1 MNKLSNYIDA
11 SKTKK
16 CIDFGSYPGQLQE
29 LIFDTFKILLTALV
43 ILAVAQLSQRDT
55 LLAAVLAS
63 IPLVSVLAMMW
74 MNQDGATSEEIIM
87 FSRDI
92 VWLVLPSLLL
102 FIVMPELIERGWN
115 FYPAL
120 GGGLCATVIGYFLMI
135 ELMKRF
141 QSIS

>member
-1 MNKLSNYIDA
+1 MS
-11 SKTKK
+11 S
-16 CIDFGSYPGQLQE
+16 

>member
-1 MNKLSNYIDA
+1 MNLNGNIMNSI
-11 SKTKK
+11 
-16 CIDFGSYPGQLQE
+16 
-29 LIFDTFKILLTALV
+29 IFDTFKIILTAIIIV
-43 ILAVAQLSQRDT
+43 GVAQLSQKDT

-74 MNQDGATSEEIIM
+74 MNQDGASNEDIVN
-87 FSRDI
+87 FSKDI
-92 VWLVLPSLLL
+92 VWLVIPSLLL

-135 ELMKRF
+135 EIMEKF

>member
-1 MNKLSNYIDA
+1 MKNFNGNIMNSI
-11 SKTKK
+11 
-16 CIDFGSYPGQLQE
+16 
-29 LIFDTFKILLTALV
+29 IFDTFKIILTAV
-43 ILAVAQLSQRDT
+43 IIVGVAQLSQKDT

-74 MNQDGATSEEIIM
+74 MNQDGASNEDIVN
-87 FSRDI
+87 FSKDI
-92 VWLVLPSLLL
+92 VWLVIPSLLL

>member
-1 MNKLSNYIDA
+1 MNLNGNIMNSI
-11 SKTKK
+11 
-16 CIDFGSYPGQLQE
+16 
-29 LIFDTFKILLTALV
+29 IFDTFKIILTAIIIV
-43 ILAVAQLSQRDT
+43 GVAQLSQKDT

-74 MNQDGATSEEIIM
+74 MNQDGASNEDIVN
-87 FSRDI
+87 FSKDI

-135 ELMKRF
+135 EIMEKF

>member
-1 MNKLSNYIDA
+1 MNLNGNIMNSI
-11 SKTKK
+11 
-16 CIDFGSYPGQLQE
+16 
-29 LIFDTFKILLTALV
+29 IFDTFKIILTAIIIV
-43 ILAVAQLSQRDT
+43 GVAQLSQKDT

-74 MNQDGATSEEIIM
+74 MNQDGASNEDIVN
-87 FSRDI
+87 FSKDI

>member
-1 MNKLSNYIDA
+1 MNFNGNIMNSI
-11 SKTKK
+11 
-16 CIDFGSYPGQLQE
+16 
-29 LIFDTFKILLTALV
+29 IFDTFKIILTAV
-43 ILAVAQLSQRDT
+43 IIVGVAQLSQKDT

-74 MNQDGATSEEIIM
+74 MNQDGASNEDIVN
-87 FSRDI
+87 FSKDI
-92 VWLVLPSLLL
+92 VWLVIPSLLL